1 MIIKKTLLIALLTIT
16 LCDCSSKKNRQKI
29 AAQKAQK
36 WQNHYAPDEIITVS
50 DKPIF
55 NYLKPSEEMQAGSEL
70 KKLKKF
76 NAEQDEYEQA
86 FSRKNQ
92 NLIKDQEN
100 KELNA
105 ENYEAVEVS
114 YIATSKTNYEETG
127 MASWYG
133 SNFSG
138 NKTASG
144 ESYNIESMTAAHRK
158 LPLSSLVRV
167 TNLKNNKSVIVRIND
182 RGPFSN
188 NRIIDVSEKAAEA
201 LDFKEFGV
209 AKVKI
214 ELLEDESEKLIT
226 KIKKSHH

>member
-29 AAQKAQK
+29 TAQKAQK

-50 DKPIF
+50 DKPMF

-76 NAEQDEYEQA
+76 DVEQDEYEQA
-86 FSRKNQ
+86 FSQKNHSTSK
-92 NLIKDQEN
+92 NRNNIEIADQ
-100 KELNA
+100 A
-105 ENYEAVEVS
+105 YEAVEVS
-114 YIATSKTNYEETG
+114 YVATSKTNYEETG

-133 SNFSG
+133 HNFSG

-144 ESYNIESMTAAHRK
+144 ENYNIESMTAAHRK

-167 TNLKNNKSVIVRIND
+167 TNLNNNKNVIVRIND

-188 NRIIDVSEKAAEA
+188 NRIIDVSEKVAEA
-201 LDFKEFGV
+201 LDFKDIGV

-226 KIKKSHH
+226 KLKKSDH